1 MFHYLSVVF
10 QVVLWQKFCSE
21 QVREKYELWRCERSD
36 PHANPTILMAHN
48 FFFMFVRAFFFYCS
62 FNLILAPFSFSEEFK
77 SNNLR
82 ESLLL
87 VLFSRKIFCLDSF
100 CYVDD
105 NKLERTLYIKW
116 MICVYILF
124 LFAPWPILTE
134 VEHSLFLHDFQF
146 YLFIL
151 ENDEEVSMYF
161 SEISCWPGLG
171 KVALCLVN
179 HKWLTMNATNFQTQD
194 AWYASEK
201 NCSQRAKNPELI
213 TEAHFV
219 MNQKESWRLSISTSM
234 HNELDPV
241 WHTRHGRIW

>member
-1 MFHYLSVVF
+1 MFHYLSIFF
-10 QVVLWQKFCSE
+10 QVVLWKKFCSE
-21 QVREKYELWRCERSD
+21 QVREKYELWRCEIRSTCESHHSD
-36 PHANPTILMAHN
+36 GSH
-48 FFFMFVRAFFFYCS
+48 FFFYVRTGIFFYCS

-82 ESLLL
+82 ESLSC
-87 VLFSRKIFCLDSF
+87 LFSFPVKYFVSTLF
-100 CYVDD
+100 AMLMTT
-105 NKLERTLYIKW
+105 NLKLERTLYIKW
-116 MICVYILF
+116 MICIYILF

-201 NCSQRAKNPELI
+201 NCSQRAKTQN
-213 TEAHFV
+213 
-219 MNQKESWRLSISTSM
+219 
-234 HNELDPV
+234 
-241 WHTRHGRIW
+241 

>member
-1 MFHYLSVVF
+1 MTK
-10 QVVLWQKFCSE
+10 VL
-21 QVREKYELWRCERSD
+21 LWTGSWKVWAVKMWD
-36 PHANPTILMAHN
+36 PIHMRIPPFWWLT
-48 FFFMFVRAFFFYCS
+48 FFFYVRTGIFFYCS

-82 ESLLL
+82 ESLSC
-87 VLFSRKIFCLDSF
+87 LFSFPVKYFVSTLF
-100 CYVDD
+100 AMLMTT
-105 NKLERTLYIKW
+105 NLKLERTLYIKW
-116 MICVYILF
+116 MICIYILF

-171 KVALCLVN
+171 IVALCLVN

-219 MNQKESWRLSISTSM
+219 MNQKESWRLSISTSI